1 MKNRSMAIGLA
12 FLAAAVAPATQ
23 SLAQDRGD
31 PLYQSGA
38 RNLGPP
44 AREDLEGLDAL
55 ARAKA
60 SGEITACADPY
71 NFPYSMSN
79 TEPPGFDVEI
89 FRAIAKRAGL
99 NAKMY
104 WADTGTRGGLGRALR
119 TSISQKKCS
128 LFLGLSTGGDEDDIK
143 EQHLV
148 FSKPYLGVGYVLV
161 VTGKAKDV
169 TGLEQLKTRKMKIGV
184 SMSTPMDDYL
194 FSNGYDRE
202 LYFQNKRVLEG
213 MTKGEVDASMV
224 WMTATAEAQRD
235 YPSLD
240 LHLAPNFAPLP
251 GLRWNLVMAIPAKET
266 EFRKFIDDS
275 IEDLLKSGEIKRIVE
290 SYKVPFY
297 SPFM

>member
-1 MKNRSMAIGLA
+1 VKNRSMAIGLA
-12 FLAAAVAPATQ
+12 LLATIVVPGTP
-23 SLAQDRGD
+23 SFAQDRGD

-38 RNLGPP
+38 RNIGPP

-89 FRAIAKRAGL
+89 FRAIAKHAGL
-99 NAKMY
+99 SAKMY

-119 TSISQKKCS
+119 NSISQKKCS
-128 LFLGLSTGGDEDDIK
+128 LFLGLSTGGDEDEIK
-143 EQHLV
+143 ENRLV
-148 FSKPYLGVGYVLV
+148 FSKPYMGVGYALF

-169 TGLEQLKTRKMKIGV
+169 TGLDQLRERKMKIGV

-213 MTKGEVDASMV
+213 MSKGEVDASMV
-224 WMTATAEAQRD
+224 WVTAAAEAQRD
-235 YPSLD
+235 FPALD
-240 LHLAPNFAPLP
+240 LHLAPNFVPLT
-251 GLRWNLVMAIPAKET
+251 GLRWNLVIAVPAKET
-266 EFRKFIDDS
+266 EFKKFIDDS
-275 IEDLLKSGEIKRIVE
+275 IDELLKSGEIKRIVE

-297 SPFM
+297 PPFM